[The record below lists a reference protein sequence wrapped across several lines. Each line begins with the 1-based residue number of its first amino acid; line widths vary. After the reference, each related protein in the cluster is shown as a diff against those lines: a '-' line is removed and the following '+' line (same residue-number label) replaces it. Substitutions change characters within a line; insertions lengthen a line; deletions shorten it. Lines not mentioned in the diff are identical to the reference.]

1 MKSSNS
7 TRKLALAGLLTAIA
21 VVGGMFS
28 IPIGAAKCSPVQH
41 MVNVLAAVLLGPWY
55 AVGSAFVT
63 SLIRNLIGTG
73 SLLAFPGSMV
83 GALLAGLLYQRIQRL
98 PAAFVGEVCGTGIL
112 GAMLSYPIA
121 VLSAR
126 PRRSSLSC
134 PPSCSTR
141 SPVPSSPCSSSAH
154 WSAPA
159 YSKRCA
165 SACDKSKRSVFP

>member
-28 IPIGAAKCSPVQH
+28 IPIGAAKCPPVQH

-121 VLSAR
+121 VLLMGKTSA
-126 PRRSSLSC
+126 LFAF
-134 PPSCSTR
+134 
-141 SPVPSSPCSSSAH
+141 VPSFLLNTVAGSIVAVLVI
-154 WSAPA
+154 
-159 YSKRCA
+159 CA
-165 SACDKSKRSVFP
+165 LERTSVLKTLRVSLR

>member
-121 VLSAR
+121 VLLMGKTSA
-126 PRRSSLSC
+126 LFAF
-134 PPSCSTR
+134 
-141 SPVPSSPCSSSAH
+141 VPSFLLNTVAGSIIAVLVI
-154 WSAPA
+154 
-159 YSKRCA
+159 CA
-165 SACDKSKRSVFP
+165 LERTSVLKTLRVSLR